1 MWRYCDS
8 VLTIATTK
16 TITII
21 RPMIILIGPPMIHK
35 KSFHLVSREK
45 DSLSHIVT
53 AMTIEHISQMAKT
66 TVSHIGIICLLLE
79 SYYQIR
85 IKSVESQSRIFPIS
99 NDYDRIQ

>member
-1 MWRYCDS
+1 MIW
-8 VLTIATTK
+8 IIP
-16 TITII
+16 ITCIT
-21 RPMIILIGPPMIHK
+21 MVIGPPMMQRPSH
-35 KSFHLVSREK
+35 HLEYLVFSGST
-45 DSLSHIVT
+45 DIT
-53 AMTIEHISQMAKT
+53 AATSTEQMLQIINA